1 MFYHSHM
8 QKKSTI
14 VSHEEIARKGGL
26 ATKAKYGKEHYQ
38 NRAFHMNAVIKQ
50 RKEQA
55 QATPRP
61 LE

>member
-1 MFYHSHM
+1 M